1 MNPEDENVTCYCSR
15 KREISV
21 SNIKQSRI
29 HEKTSKK
36 KKKLQ
41 RFEKIGLR
49 TGDQPLN
56 LDRTTI
62 AKKLIASTLAH
73 DNKYNI

>member
-1 MNPEDENVTCYCSR
+1 MNPEDENVTCSR

-21 SNIKQSRI
+21 SNIKQSGI
-29 HEKTSKK
+29 HEKNLG

-41 RFEKIGLR
+41 RVEKIGLR
-49 TGDQPLN
+49 TGDQPLS
-56 LDRTTI
+56 LDRTTL

>member
-1 MNPEDENVTCYCSR
+1 MNPEDENVTCSR

-29 HEKTSKK
+29 HE
-36 KKKLQ
+36 KKLQ

>member
-1 MNPEDENVTCYCSR
+1 MNPEDENVTCSR

-29 HEKTSKK
+29 HEKNLGKK

-41 RFEKIGLR
+41 RVEKIGLR

>member
-1 MNPEDENVTCYCSR
+1 MNPEDENVTCSR

-21 SNIKQSRI
+21 SNIKQSGI
-29 HEKTSKK
+29 HEKNLEKK

-41 RFEKIGLR
+41 RVEKIGLR